1 MSPTPRAH
9 EKLVLGPA
17 FSYAIIHPMIQ
28 SILLG
33 VIEGFTEFLP
43 ISSTAHLILT
53 NYFLGNDIT
62 ANFTKVFEISIQLGA
77 VLAVVVYYFR
87 ELIKWE
93 NIKLLVVGVLP
104 TLVIGFV
111 LKDLVDGLLE
121 LPMLIAVN
129 MLVGGFIILLAEYI
143 YKHRN
148 MHIKKIEDVSYTQSA
163 IVGVVQSIAMMPGVS
178 RSGAIIVYGLFAN
191 FKREVIARYA
201 FLLAVPT
208 MLAATSYSILK
219 NREALMANGNAV
231 DLAAGFISA
240 FLVALLIVKYAIP
253 FIRRYSFVPFGIYRI
268 IVGTVLLFVLF

>member
-1 MSPTPRAH
+1 
-9 EKLVLGPA
+9 
-17 FSYAIIHPMIQ
+17 MIQ

-62 ANFTKVFEISIQLGA
+62 ANFTKVFEISVQLGA

-87 ELIKWE
+87 DLIKWE
-93 NIKLLVVGVLP
+93 NIKLLAVGVLP
-104 TLVIGFV
+104 TLVIGFI
-111 LKDLVDGLLE
+111 LKDFVDGLLE

-129 MLVGGFIILLAEYI
+129 MLVGGVIILIAEYV
-143 YKHRN
+143 YKNRN
-148 MHIKKIEDVSYTQSA
+148 THIPKHDNVSYLQSG
-163 IVGVVQSIAMMPGVS
+163 IIGVVQSIAMMPGVS

-208 MLAATSYSILK
+208 MLAATSYSVLK
-219 NREALMANGNAV
+219 NREVLMANGNAL
-231 DLAAGFISA
+231 DLTVGFVSA
-240 FLVALLIVKYAIP
+240 FLVALIVVKYAIP

-268 IVGTVLLFVLF
+268 ALGISLLLLL